1 MQYPRQSVLKRLARW
16 VPAFVFMALIFYS
29 SSQPD
34 PAPVVTGHV
43 WDKLLHGGGYS
54 VLALLYLW
62 ALAGAQRGWLV
73 MACTAIVLTTAYAAT
88 DEIHQIFTPGRVPD
102 VADWLA
108 DTIGGFVAVA
118 ICSAWRSVSKA

>member
-16 VPAFVFMALIFYS
+16 APAFVFMALIFYS

-34 PAPVVTGHV
+34 PAPIVTRNV
-43 WDKLLHGGGYS
+43 SDKLLHGGGYG

-62 ALAGAQRGWLV
+62 ALAGTQRHWRV
-73 MACTAIVLTTAYAAT
+73 IAAAAIVLTSAYAAT

-108 DTIGGFVAVA
+108 DTIGGLVAVA
-118 ICSAWRSVSKA
+118 ICSTWRSVSKV

>member
-1 MQYPRQSVLKRLARW
+1 
-16 VPAFVFMALIFYS
+16 
-29 SSQPD
+29 
-34 PAPVVTGHV
+34 
-43 WDKLLHGGGYS
+43 
-54 VLALLYLW
+54 
-62 ALAGAQRGWLV
+62 
-73 MACTAIVLTTAYAAT
+73 MACTAIVLTAAYAAT

>member
-1 MQYPRQSVLKRLARW
+1 MSRATSGTNCFTVAIY
-16 VPAFVFMALIFYS
+16 
-29 SSQPD
+29 
-34 PAPVVTGHV
+34 G
-43 WDKLLHGGGYS
+43 

-62 ALAGAQRGWLV
+62 ALAGTQRGWLV
-73 MACTAIVLTTAYAAT
+73 MACTAIVLTAAYAAT